1 MSRSGRKY
9 SAYDREY
16 QSRPEQVRK
25 RTARNAA
32 RRLMIRK
39 HGAAAVRG
47 RDVDHRNGNA
57 TDNRTSN
64 LRIRSRR
71 ENRADKS

>member
-25 RTARNAA
+25 RVARNAA